1 MVAPDPVAFRIFGFD
16 VMWYG
21 VLIGIAI
28 LLACAIACRRA
39 PKFGIDPDAL
49 LDVLIAAIPAGVVG
63 ARAYYV
69 AFKWDQY
76 AGDFFKMIDI
86 RSGGLAIHGGL
97 LLGLAC
103 GALMCR
109 RKGIRVLAALDLAA
123 PSVALAQSIGR
134 WGNFFNEEAHGGLTD
149 FPIYVWIDGQKYHAT
164 FLYES
169 VWCLLLG
176 LFLLYFSR
184 KERFQGQVFCLYVM
198 LYSAERF
205 CVEGLRTD
213 SLMIG
218 PLRQAQ
224 VLSLVL
230 IVLAACLYG
239 WLGSRQKREKLHN
252 TNSKDML

>member
-1 MVAPDPVAFRIFGFD
+1 MVAPDPVAFRLFGMD

-21 VLIGIAI
+21 VLIGAAI
-28 LLACAIACRRA
+28 LLACGIAYRRA

-49 LDVLIAAIPAGVVG
+49 LDVLIASIPAGVIG

-76 AGDFFKMIDI
+76 AGDFLKMLDI

-97 LLGLAC
+97 LLGLTC
-103 GALMCR
+103 GVLMCR
-109 RKGIRVLAALDLAA
+109 KKGIRVLAALDLAA

-134 WGNFFNEEAHGGLTD
+134 WGNFFNEEAHGGRTD
-149 FPIYVWIDGQKYHAT
+149 FPIYVLIDGQKYHAT

-169 VWCLLLG
+169 IWCFLLC
-176 LFLLYFSR
+176 LFLFWLSR
-184 KERFQGQVFCLYVM
+184 GERFEGQIFCLYVL

-205 CVEGLRTD
+205 WVEGLRTD

-239 WLGSRQKREKLHN
+239 YLNHRRKR
-252 TNSKDML
+252 